1 MNIDFE
7 SFDITFD
14 GAKPYT
20 AKTANGKTA
29 FASENTDGALTVSVY
44 TDFSEKPLVLRA
56 KNVRG
61 NTALRVRPYRLELW
75 ADGVLHDEEWQYGKL
90 LLLNSEWN
98 TAPEVTEFF
107 EDSSPLPTVLGTFKN
122 AEGWRPEE
130 NVFVGDCMPYSD
142 SKRFHVIY
150 LKDRHHH
157 GSKWGRGAHQWSH
170 ISTDDFVTWQIH
182 PNVVEIDDP
191 SEGSICTGSH
201 IECDGKHYLYYT
213 VRTCDGS
220 PAAIRR
226 SISDDGYHYVKD
238 REFGFTLSEKYN
250 SASARDPKVVL
261 SDDGLYHM
269 ILTSTLISEGKGC
282 LVHLT
287 SPDAENWTET
297 DEPIYVAPDGNE
309 PECPDYFEFGGTYYL
324 VFSHHI
330 KAQYMYSDRPFTDWK
345 VPEKSNIPC
354 ESVPKAAIWN
364 GKIVFVGFRCLGGY
378 GGTMTFLEVK
388 PEGKELF

>member
-238 REFGFTLSEKYN
+238 REFGFTL
-250 SASARDPKVVL
+250 R
-261 SDDGLYHM
+261 LYCPM
-269 ILTSTLISEGKGC
+269 
-282 LVHLT
+282 
-287 SPDAENWTET
+287 T
-297 DEPIYVAPDGNE
+297 DFI
-309 PECPDYFEFGGTYYL
+309 
-324 VFSHHI
+324 I
-330 KAQYMYSDRPFTDWK
+330 
-345 VPEKSNIPC
+345 
-354 ESVPKAAIWN
+354 
-364 GKIVFVGFRCLGGY
+364 
-378 GGTMTFLEVK
+378 
-388 PEGKELF
+388 